1 MKRKILL
8 LIAAFMGAAGIVLI
22 FTGGILGIAT
32 GEGRGLIDRSFENMS
47 IHLGDIQ
54 IGAGGIGLWE
64 HNRTETENV
73 AGGKQYENVEALSLD
88 LAGMSVTM
96 HPVPGNTVTVT
107 ADENIEDYVLAEWD
121 GYELHLEKSDDY
133 TSWGKFGKIDIT
145 VPEKQRFETV
155 DISMDAGNLTA
166 DSLQTGYM
174 ELSMDGGSF
183 SGIGKTSADQ
193 VEGNADA
200 GDVSFEYLNTE
211 YLDLSCDSGKF
222 RAKLVGAREDYD
234 LDLTSDL
241 GSISCGDSRKDGIDN
256 SLSELHDDAQR
267 QLTVSAD
274 LGSIEIDFENQE
286 GLR

>member
-1 MKRKILL
+1 MKKKMLL
-8 LIAAFMGAAGIVLI
+8 LIAALMGAVGIVLI

-32 GEGRGLIDRSFENMS
+32 GEGSGLIDRSLENMS
-47 IHLGDIQ
+47 IHLGDIR
-54 IGAGGIGLWE
+54 IGAGGIGPW
-64 HNRTETENV
+64 RTKAENV
-73 AGGKQYENVEALSLD
+73 AGGRQYENVEALSLD
-88 LAGMSVTM
+88 LDGMSVTM

-107 ADENIEDYVLAEWD
+107 ADEDIEEYVLAEWD
-121 GYELHLEKSDDY
+121 GYELHLEKSDGY

-155 DISMDAGNLTA
+155 NISMDAGNLTA

-174 ELSMDGGSF
+174 EFSMDGGSF
-183 SGIGKTSADQ
+183 SGTGKISADQ

-200 GDVSFEYLNTE
+200 GSVSFEYLATE
-211 YLDLSCDSGKF
+211 YLDLSCDSGEF
-222 RAKLVGAREDYD
+222 RAKLDGAREDYN

-241 GSISCGDSRKDGIDN
+241 GSISCGGSRKDGMDN
-256 SLSELHDDAQR
+256 SLSEIHDDAQR
-267 QLTVSAD
+267 QLTVNAD